1 MSDFSEMMEEQI
13 KQMRLQFEKT
23 LESALKQQE
32 TMSKEM
38 GVEVTAEDK
47 QELIDQYTQQAEMQE
62 NMMRK
67 QMAMQENMMAA
78 YGGEDMPNLA
88 ASMGQVIEDMYENED
103 DEDDM
108 TEEELEA
115 FIEAN
120 KVPDELKKFLMLGA
134 VLIGTNGE
142 PYTTLALTG
151 DKEDYRDTLECS
163 WGIENREDALEML
176 ESLLGGRH
184 SAQFAE
190 DYALIK
196 EHGTDGYFDNTEDPL
211 FDEDEIEDF
220 ETAIEAIEEILSLA
234 SHAENCT
241 SLYAWDLDRIG
252 LLARTLSHS
261 GYITTDEAFNWLKK
275 AGAKAA
281 ETFASW
287 EDYIVSILLGRALH
301 LGAAQ
306 EPFAIA
312 YDLLTESKF
321 LLDESPIES
330 LKA

>member
-1 MSDFSEMMEEQI
+1 MSNFSEMMEEQI
-13 KQMRLQFEKT
+13 KQMHLQFEKT

-62 NMMRK
+62 GMMRQ
-67 QMAMQENMMAA
+67 QMAMQESMMAA
-78 YGGEDMPNLA
+78 YGGENMPDLA
-88 ASMGQVIEDMYENED
+88 ASMNQTIEDMYADDD
-103 DEDDM
+103 DEM

-115 FIEAN
+115 FIEEN
-120 KVPDELKKFLMLGA
+120 QVPNEMKKYLMVGA
-134 VLIGTNGE
+134 VLIGTNDE
-142 PYTTLALTG
+142 PYTTLVLIG

-163 WGIENREDALEML
+163 WGIESREEALEML

-190 DYALIK
+190 DYAIIK
-196 EHGTDGYFDNTEDPL
+196 EHGSENYFDNTDDPL

-220 ETAIEAIEEILSLA
+220 ETAKEACGEILELSA
-234 SHAENCT
+234 QAESCT

-252 LLARTLSHS
+252 LLARTLSHA
-261 GYITTDEAFNWLKK
+261 GYITTDEAFDWLKK

-281 ETFASW
+281 ETFATW

-306 EPFAIA
+306 EPFAMA
-312 YDLLTESKF
+312 YDLLTENRSLF
-321 LLDESPIES
+321 IDTYPIET